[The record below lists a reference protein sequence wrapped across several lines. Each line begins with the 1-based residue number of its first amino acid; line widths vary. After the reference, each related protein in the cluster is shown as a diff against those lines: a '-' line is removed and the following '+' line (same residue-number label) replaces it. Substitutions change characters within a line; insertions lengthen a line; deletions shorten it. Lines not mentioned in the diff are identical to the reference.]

1 MAFVTWNLQEIEK
14 TARQVSGQLSSTQLS
29 SEQLYFFI
37 NAYYQYD
44 LPRKLKIEEFYVQ
57 YTFPLYQNVS
67 TYDLP
72 GDFANSQELAFT
84 HVEPRLFVN
93 GQPIIYTQDT
103 NVFYSQT
110 PKLFAIETIGVGDG
124 VTTNFLYETNFQPI
138 VSDFPSSVMIAA
150 IPQVTSPL
158 GAQQELTDD
167 GIGNLIGDGTGTVS
181 YIGNFPLL
189 TYNISVAF
197 TTAPPVGSTIQVTY
211 HYEQVGLP
219 NTVLFYNRQ
228 FIFYPTPNTLYQARI
243 DAFKQ
248 PLALVNPTDVPI
260 KPEWGEIIAIG
271 AAMKILRNFGQY
283 DKYKEV
289 ESTYFSEEWTKLM
302 SDTDN
307 QLMATRSLRRF

>member
-1 MAFVTWNLQEIEK
+1 MAYVVWDLQRIEQA
-14 TARQVSGQLSSTQLS
+14 ARQISGQLSATQLS
-29 SEQLYFFI
+29 SQDLDFNI

-57 YTFPLYQNVS
+57 YTFPLYQNIS

-72 GDFANSQELAFT
+72 GDFTDSQELAFT

-93 GQPIIYTQDT
+93 GQPIRYTQDT
-103 NVFYSQT
+103 NVFYRLT
-110 PKLFAIETIGVGDG
+110 PKLFAVENMGVGNG
-124 VTTNFLYETNFQPI
+124 TTTNFSYKTNFQPI

-150 IPQVTSPL
+150 IPQSTFPP
-158 GAQQELTDD
+158 GIQQQVTDD
-167 GIGNLIGDGTGTVS
+167 GFGILQGDGTGTVD
-181 YIGNFPLL
+181 YVAGLINVNF
-189 TYNISVAF
+189 TI
-197 TTAPPVGSTIQVTY
+197 PPPQGSTVQITY
-211 HYEQVGLP
+211 HYEQVGKP
-219 NTVLFYNRQ
+219 NTVLLYNRQ

-248 PLALVNPTDVPI
+248 PLALIEPTDVPI

-283 DKYKEV
+283 EKYKEV
-289 ESTYFSEEWTKLM
+289 ETTYFSEEWTKLM

-307 QLMATRSLRRF
+307 QLMATRSERRC

>member
-1 MAFVTWNLQEIEK
+1 MAYVIWDFQRIQQ
-14 TARQVSGQLSSTQLS
+14 ACRQISGQLSATQLNS
-29 SEQLYFFI
+29 DDLNFNI

-57 YTFPLYQNVS
+57 YTFPLYQNIS

-72 GDFANSQELAFT
+72 GDFTDPRELAFT

-93 GQPIIYTQDT
+93 GQPIRYTQDT
-103 NVFYSQT
+103 NVFYANT
-110 PKLFAIETIGVGDG
+110 PKLFAIETIGVGNG
-124 VTTNFLYETNFQPI
+124 STTGFNYSTNFQPI
-138 VSDFPSSVMIAA
+138 VSDFPSSVMIVA
-150 IPQVTSPL
+150 IPQVTNPP
-158 GAQQELTDD
+158 GIQQEIIDNGLGVLT
-167 GIGNLIGDGTGTVS
+167 GDGTGTVD
-181 YIGNFPLL
+181 YISGSINV
-189 TYNISVAF
+189 TF
-197 TTAPPVGSTIQVTY
+197 TTAPPIGSTIQVTY
-211 HYEQVGLP
+211 HYEQVGPP
-219 NTVLFYNRQ
+219 NTVLLYNRQ

-248 PLALVNPTDVPI
+248 PSALVEPTDVPI

-307 QLMATRSLRRF
+307 QLMATRSLRSC